1 MFSFS
6 AAVSVL
12 LLFFTKNI
20 YKTALL
26 FFNAFLS
33 SSFICFIFRQPGPAA
48 CILIAGALF
57 SAIFIYLSNRLDSET
72 VHAKGIT
79 PKFFKIFSGLCC
91 LSLFFSILLSAD
103 ELKDKV
109 PVLQETAA
117 EEKKGIQDS
126 QGIYSAVL
134 SVLSLSIVF
143 PGSRLIVYRKEKED
157 A

>member
-1 MFSFS
+1 M
-6 AAVSVL
+6 
-12 LLFFTKNI
+12 
-20 YKTALL
+20 
-26 FFNAFLS
+26 
-33 SSFICFIFRQPGPAA
+33 
-48 CILIAGALF
+48 
-57 SAIFIYLSNRLDSET
+57 
-72 VHAKGIT
+72 
-79 PKFFKIFSGLCC
+79 
-91 LSLFFSILLSAD
+91 SLFFSILLSAD